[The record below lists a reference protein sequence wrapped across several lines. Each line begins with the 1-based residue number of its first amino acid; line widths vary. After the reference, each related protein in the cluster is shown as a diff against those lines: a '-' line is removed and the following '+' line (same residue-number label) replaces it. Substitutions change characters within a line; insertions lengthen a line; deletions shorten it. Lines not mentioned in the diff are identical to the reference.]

1 MNNYDSNYNTNLDSN
16 MNTNVPNNNQRNSF
30 LKKVFFIALALFFV
44 GLFFQFMHWPFA
56 GQLKV
61 ISIGQFSVLLVLHL
75 IDARNKTNRIN
86 FLAFAIIDA
95 SFVYLGFRSLY
106 WPGDLLVFSIL
117 CIVAILFVAVFSKEK
132 IKLSR
137 FNKLAIISFAFA
149 IYISYLKPHEIY
161 YGMNLTK
168 SLHTYE
174 RENVS
179 YAWYRYAWHLYTDN
193 QPKRAYD
200 ALHKAKKIE
209 ERAGND
215 LLVEK
220 LEAKIADFKKGRWDG
235 VYPRN

>member
-1 MNNYDSNYNTNLDSN
+1 MLDSN
-16 MNTNVPNNNQRNSF
+16 LNTNFKDNNQKDRF
-30 LKKVFFIALALFFV
+30 LKKVFLFALLLFLAGFV
-44 GLFFQFMHWPFA
+44 LQFLHWPFA

-61 ISIGQFSVLLVLHL
+61 ISIGQFCVLALLHL
-75 IDARNKTNRIN
+75 LQARDKTKRIN
-86 FLAFAIIDA
+86 FLAFAIIDI
-95 SFVYLGFRSLY
+95 SFVYLGFRTMY
-106 WPGDLLVFSIL
+106 WPGDLLIFSIL

-132 IKLSR
+132 IKLSL
-137 FNKLAIISFAFA
+137 FNKLAIISFVCA

-161 YGMNLTK
+161 YGINLTET
-168 SLHTYE
+168 LHSYE

-179 YAWYRYAWHLYTDN
+179 YAWYRYAWFLYTDN
-193 QPKRAYD
+193 QPKRANF

-235 VYPRN
+235 EYPKEFK

>member
-1 MNNYDSNYNTNLDSN
+1 MNLDSN
-16 MNTNVPNNNQRNSF
+16 MNTNVPDKNQRNSF

-61 ISIGQFSVLLVLHL
+61 ISIGQFSVLMVLHL
-75 IDARNKTNRIN
+75 LAARDKTKRIN

-106 WPGDLLVFSIL
+106 WPGDLLVFSVL
-117 CIVAILFVAVFSKEK
+117 CIIAILFVAVFSKEK

-161 YGMNLTK
+161 YGMNLTE
-168 SLHTYE
+168 SLHSYE
-174 RENVS
+174 RQNVS
-179 YAWYRYAWHLYTDN
+179 FAWYRYAWFLYVDN
-193 QPKRAYD
+193 KPKQAAD
-200 ALHKAKKIE
+200 ALNKAKEIE
-209 ERAGND
+209 KQAGND

-220 LEAKIADFKKGRWDG
+220 LEEKIADFKKGRWDG
-235 VYPRN
+235 EYPRLEN